1 MASNQETLKKYMELM
16 DKRDLD
22 AAMDLVTDDIT
33 AIVPMQPTATG
44 KEAVKT
50 GLQNMPA
57 GPRLEWS
64 EPAEEGDTLKMSAS
78 SPFGRLT
85 LIATFSGEKISK
97 FEIKMG

>member
-1 MASNQETLKKYMELM
+1 MARNQEILKKYMELL

-22 AAMDLVTDDIT
+22 AAMELLTDDVT
-33 AIVPMQPTATG
+33 AVVPMQPTATG

-50 GLQNMPA
+50 GLQSMPP
-57 GPRLEWS
+57 GPKLEWS
-64 EPAEEGDTLKMSAS
+64 EPTEEGDTLKMSAS

-85 LIATFSGEKISK
+85 LVATFSGEKIGK

>member
-1 MASNQETLKKYMELM
+1 MASNQEILKKYMELLA
-16 DKRDLD
+16 KPDLD
-22 AAMDLVTDDIT
+22 AAMEHVTDDVT
-33 AIVPMQPTATG
+33 AVTPLTGSTTG

>member
-1 MASNQETLKKYMELM
+1 MASKQETLKKYMELVQN
-16 DKRDLD
+16 RDFD

-33 AIVPMQPTATG
+33 AVVPMQPTATG

-64 EPAEEGDTLKMSAS
+64 EPAEEGDTAKMTAS
-78 SPFGRLT
+78 SPFGPLT
-85 LIATFSGEKISK
+85 LMATFSGDKISK
-97 FEIKMG
+97 FEIKLG